1 MTASQQ
7 KAPSKSLSSWMTTV
21 VGLLSNDDETIYRS
35 KADSLIAWCAHHN
48 LELNIARMVE
58 MLVEFCKH
66 PSTCQYLKIEGSAVS
81 KVESFRFLGTTI
93 TNQLKWD
100 NNITILLKKACQ
112 RLVFLQQLRK
122 LNVHQL
128 VLIRFYPAIK
138 ELVLTTS
145 ITVWFPSASS
155 SCKARMQRVVHSAE
169 MNIRCKLTKIKDLYT
184 IRAKRR

>member
-1 MTASQQ
+1 MKLCPHLSDCVHHSCTPFIPMTASQQ

-81 KVESFRFLGTTI
+81 KVESFRFLGTTV
-93 TNQLKWD
+93 TNSLKWAD
-100 NNITILLKKACQ
+100 NTPTIF
-112 RLVFLQQLRK
+112 FLQLLRT
-122 LNVHQL
+122 LDGSQP
-128 VLIRFYPAIK
+128 VLKRFYSATMESVFP
-138 ELVLTTS
+138 TT
-145 ITVWFPSASS
+145 ITVWFPSVS
-155 SCKARMQRVVHSAE
+155 
-169 MNIRCKLTKIKDLYT
+169 
-184 IRAKRR
+184 